1 MVPSKVMNKIQP
13 MVRLKQCRTEVG
25 LTQQQLAA
33 MLDTPQQTIARWES
47 GKAAI
52 PSAILH
58 NLAMT

>member
-1 MVPSKVMNKIQP
+1 MNKIQP